1 MDWKTFWTVFGTI
14 FLAEL
19 GDKTQLTTMTYAASS
34 KAGFSV
40 FLGAAVALTLT
51 SLVGV
56 ALGQILTRYIP
67 AHSIRIAAGIFF
79 ILIGIWM
86 LISKDS

>member
-19 GDKTQLTTMTYAASS
+19 GDKTQLTTLTYAASS

-40 FLGAAVALTLT
+40 FLGAALALVLT
-51 SLVGV
+51 SLIGV
-56 ALGQILTRYIP
+56 ILGQIIPRYVP
-67 AHSIRIAAGIFF
+67 TYYIRILAGGFF
-79 ILIGIWM
+79 IFMGIWI
-86 LISKDS
+86 LVSRN